1 MRLTF
6 STPGTWTA
14 WMPASPCVSRLQG
27 SCSSVTA
34 STDQKYELRNASTSG
49 IVPGAKRDA
58 ENLVVCGV
66 DVHESASN
74 HLRRDKAIGRNGVFL
89 QGGSFRSL
97 RCLEQHNRICRGGN
111 TLRFIVPSWLT
122 PTSHLELKL
131 VRL

>member
-1 MRLTF
+1 
-6 STPGTWTA
+6 
-14 WMPASPCVSRLQG
+14 MPASPCVSRLQG

-74 HLRRDKAIGRNGVFL
+74 HLRRHKAIGRNGVF
-89 QGGSFRSL
+89 FREEAFVAAL
-97 RCLEQHNRICRGGN
+97 FGA
-111 TLRFIVPSWLT
+111 T
-122 PTSHLELKL
+122 
-131 VRL
+131 